1 MMSDPML
8 ERIQREAGIPEL
20 IDTLV
25 ERLAPTDLQ
34 SLLLEVYR
42 RRVVG
47 VHPSQLLE
55 RYEQDRFVRP
65 SELAPGVLA
74 EFDRL
79 AWSLLPDHYTAV
91 ELSFSRSNAPHAG
104 VFSYILTLGI
114 VNGYDY
120 VRHTAWY
127 ADRPTRSLQACSLTF
142 VSSDCA

>member
-1 MMSDPML
+1 MTMMSDPML

-55 RYEQDRFVRP
+55 RYERDRFVRP

-74 EFDRL
+74 EVDRL
-79 AWSLLPDHYTAV
+79 A
-91 ELSFSRSNAPHAG
+91 
-104 VFSYILTLGI
+104 
-114 VNGYDY
+114 
-120 VRHTAWY
+120 
-127 ADRPTRSLQACSLTF
+127 
-142 VSSDCA
+142 